1 MWCGH
6 TTKEKKLNIHA
17 DYIEDE
23 EGNLI
28 DVDWYCSAF
37 CFNEAMQD
45 QEKDKDSYGHAYPC
59 GVETEEDVYCDNCKD
74 LLWSGYKVTVSPQ

>member
-1 MWCGH
+1 MD
-6 TTKEKKLNIHA
+6 TPLRRKKLNIHA
-17 DYIEDE
+17 DYIEDK

-45 QEKDKDSYGHAYPC
+45 QDQEKDKDSQGHA
-59 GVETEEDVYCDNCKD
+59 
-74 LLWSGYKVTVSPQ
+74 